1 VVELTRAFASRAC
14 ERLFTMGD
22 TGWLVPTLRVF
33 ACAMV
38 NISLK
43 VSTDVVRAVLNWGNQ
58 R

>member
-1 VVELTRAFASRAC
+1 
-14 ERLFTMGD
+14 MGD